1 MYKAL
6 DAGQLRHC
14 RGTWPWRR
22 WALPCADLPPTAQ
35 KPWTPR
41 ALRAAVTALFQA
53 PRELLNIFLAWADRA
68 LDTILPDLFLTSL
81 SLVNPPEVFTL
92 KPRNTELFALLPVA
106 MTDFRFMAFM
116 AFIAFMPVAA
126 FMADFMVRIGRAIAS
141 KCDARKPEEQI
152 CQAPGPRHLE

>member
-53 PRELLNIFLAWADRA
+53 PRELLNIF
-68 LDTILPDLFLTSL
+68 

-116 AFIAFMPVAA
+116 AFIAFMP
-126 FMADFMVRIGRAIAS
+126 DFMVRIGRAIAS

-152 CQAPGPRHLE
+152 CQAPGP